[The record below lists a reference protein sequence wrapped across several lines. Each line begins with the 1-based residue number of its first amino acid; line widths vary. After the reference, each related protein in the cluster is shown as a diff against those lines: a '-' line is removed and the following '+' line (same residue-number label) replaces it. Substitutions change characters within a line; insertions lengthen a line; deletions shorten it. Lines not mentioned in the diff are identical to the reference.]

1 MSRTSQVLNISDN
14 HFLESVADKCPK
26 TELWIVVSRVSIL
39 KLTDLVNFPAKK
51 LDGGRF
57 CI

>member
-1 MSRTSQVLNISDN
+1 M
-14 HFLESVADKCPK
+14 LESVADKCSKPK
-26 TELWIVVSRVSIL
+26 SWIVVSRVSIL